1 MTNCI
6 LLTHSEAT
14 DLVKEENVA
23 EYTVYIPYEDGY
35 INLGEV
41 LVEGNPWEE
50 GVFNSLFEPEELEE
64 TIESLDHDCSGRTA
78 SKEEFWSSYSECLKN
93 PDLVMFNPV
102 PHEILDTEC
111 ISAKIY
117 EEFRNERIAETSKLN
132 KEGSES
138 VYR

>member
-1 MTNCI
+1 MANCI

-14 DLVKEENVA
+14 KLVKKEDVA

-78 SKEEFWSSYSECLKN
+78 SEEEF
-93 PDLVMFNPV
+93 
-102 PHEILDTEC
+102 
-111 ISAKIY
+111 
-117 EEFRNERIAETSKLN
+117 
-132 KEGSES
+132 
-138 VYR
+138 

>member
-1 MTNCI
+1 MANCI

-14 DLVKEENVA
+14 RLVKEKEDVV

-35 INLGEV
+35 IDLGGV
-41 LVEGNPWEE
+41 LIEGNPWEE
-50 GVFNSLFEPEELEE
+50 GVFNSLFEPEDLEE

-78 SKEEFWSSYSECLKN
+78 TVEEFWSSYSECLKN

-102 PHEILDTEC
+102 PHEMLDIEN

-117 EEFRNERIAETSKLN
+117 EEFRNELIAETLK
-132 KEGSES
+132 
-138 VYR
+138 